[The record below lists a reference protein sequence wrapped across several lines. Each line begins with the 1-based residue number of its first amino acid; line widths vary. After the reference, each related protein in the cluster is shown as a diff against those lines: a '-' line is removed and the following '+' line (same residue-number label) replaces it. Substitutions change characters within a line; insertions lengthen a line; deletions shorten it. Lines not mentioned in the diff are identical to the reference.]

1 MSAPR
6 EPGPV
11 VVGPP
16 PGTDVWH
23 IVLDVDPEAA
33 VPVGALLDD
42 EERRRAGRLRDSRA
56 ATRFVVAHGAVR
68 SVLAG
73 YLGATGGT
81 LHWARGPNGKPY
93 FDGPWRRWQWSLS
106 RSGGHAMLAVR
117 LHDPVGVDLEEIRND
132 VRATALAARFM
143 PPDEAAAVSRE
154 ADQLSR
160 SALYHRLLSR
170 KEACVKASGGRLL
183 DGLCLR
189 VLVPGIVEGTGAYDG
204 ERWDLR
210 DLPAPPGFVATLATV
225 GDRPQRLRMFE
236 WDWRS
241 RREDP
246 VGIGP
251 HHPEPSPDGPGL
263 AAAGGLLVPASRGP
277 A

>member
-6 EPGPV
+6 EPGPAAL
-11 VVGPP
+11 GPP

-33 VPVGALLDD
+33 APAGELLDD

-68 SVLAG
+68 SVLGG
-73 YLGATGGT
+73 YLGTVGRT

-117 LHDPVGVDLEEIRND
+117 LHDPVGVDLEEIRDD
-132 VRATALAARFM
+132 VRATALAGRFM
-143 PPDEAAAVSRE
+143 PPGEAEAVSRE
-154 ADQLSR
+154 PDQLSR

-183 DGLCLR
+183 DGLCLE
-189 VLVPGIVEGTGAYDG
+189 VLVPGLVEGTGAYDG
-204 ERWDLR
+204 QRWNMR

-225 GDRPQRLRMFE
+225 GEGPQSLRMFE
-236 WDWRS
+236 WDWQ
-241 RREDP
+241 RRNDEW
-246 VGIGP
+246 
-251 HHPEPSPDGPGL
+251 SLDGPGL
-263 AAAGGLLVPASRGP
+263 ARSGGLLVPAARRP